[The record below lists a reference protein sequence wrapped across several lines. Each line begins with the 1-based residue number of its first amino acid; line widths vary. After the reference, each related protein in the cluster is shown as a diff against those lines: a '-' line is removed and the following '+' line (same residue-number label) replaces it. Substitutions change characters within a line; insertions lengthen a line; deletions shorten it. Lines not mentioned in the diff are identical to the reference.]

1 MLNRLDINNFQ
12 SHNKT
17 SLKFHRGVNG
27 IIGKSL
33 SGKTAI
39 IRALKWLM
47 ANRPSGFKFHSN
59 FDKPKGTT
67 AVSVVT
73 KGFTKITLTKQG
85 GTGVYEVDN
94 LKNSQKPLRFD
105 KIGKNVPDVVS
116 DQLNLTDLNIQEQFD
131 SPFLV
136 LSSAGEIAKTINR
149 ITQIDDIDI
158 WIKEITRRVNKAKG
172 KKAILTEDV
181 EEIKDALEC
190 FEGLDKAKGKID
202 RLKAV
207 RKKVDKLQ
215 ADLERLNG
223 LVETVRY
230 LENTIESFQGYRKAK
245 RNVTQILSLQEDFA
259 LLTNEKNLIESL
271 VQTQKDVKDNERYHK
286 ELIKQYA
293 FELKEQKICP
303 TCFKP
308 ITQKDLIGIA
318 NEINSN
324 VRHSRDK

>member
-1 MLNRLDINNFQ
+1 MLNKLDINNFQ
-12 SHNKT
+12 SHDKT

-67 AVSVVT
+67 AVSVVA
-73 KGFTKITLTKQG
+73 KGLTKITLTKQG

-94 LKNSQKPLRFD
+94 LENSQKPLRFD

-116 DQLNLTDLNIQEQFD
+116 SQLNLTDLNVQEQFD

-149 ITQIDDIDI
+149 ITQIDDIDK
-158 WIKEITRRVNKAKG
+158 WIKEINRRTNRAKG
-172 KKAILTEDV
+172 KKAIIAEDV

-190 FEGLDKAKGKID
+190 FEGLDKAKAKID
-202 RLKAV
+202 QHKAV
-207 RKKVDKLQ
+207 KKKLDRLQ
-215 ADLERLNG
+215 AELDRLDN
-223 LVETVRY
+223 LVD
-230 LENTIESFQGYRKAK
+230 TIRVLRSTIDSFSGYRKAK
-245 RNVTQILSLQEDFA
+245 RNVEQIIALQEVFA
-259 LLTNEKNLIESL
+259 LLTNEKNLIQSL
-271 VQTQKDVKDNERYHK
+271 LQTQTEIAEAEKERTKLIALYTK
-286 ELIKQYA
+286 ELEKQ
-293 FELKEQKICP
+293 KKCP
-303 TCFKP
+303 TCFRTIRRNDIK
-308 ITQKDLIGIA
+308 GVA
-318 NEINSN
+318 NAINST
-324 VRHSRDK
+324 VRRSRNH